1 MNIFAVSQIICLITG
16 SFFLRYNED
25 LTIMNNYVFS
35 TVALCYSGFHCN
47 KINVPV

>member
-1 MNIFAVSQIICLITG
+1 MNIFAVSQIIRLITR

-25 LTIMNNYVFS
+25 PAIMNNFFG
-35 TVALCYSGFHCN
+35 TVTLCYSGFHGN